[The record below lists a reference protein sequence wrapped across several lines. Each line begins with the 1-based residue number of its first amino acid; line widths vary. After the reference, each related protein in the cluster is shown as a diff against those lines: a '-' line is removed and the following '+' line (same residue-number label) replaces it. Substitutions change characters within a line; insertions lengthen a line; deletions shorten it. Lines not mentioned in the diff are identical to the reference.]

1 MFAPSAI
8 ICGIA
13 LCSMAQSQST
23 AGSVKTPSAM
33 FSNQQSTAA
42 TNTGNNNTNNENN
55 SREPSIPAP
64 DKPLSTAIN
73 FEVKSSNERMEM
85 SVHTSRIITIGQKIP
100 QAQVNNP
107 EILDLTPLSP
117 TQVQVSAKAAGVTQI
132 NLWGEDQKLFT
143 VDVVVYGDAVQLK
156 MLLKSQF
163 PNSVLNVIP
172 VNGSV
177 IISGFVDKAEN
188 IDRIILIAERFYGKG
203 NVINNMTVGGVQT
216 VLLHVKVME
225 VSRTKLRRMGFDWA
239 KITGGNTIT
248 SGTSGFLSD
257 ASSSNEFLRFPPTI
271 GADVVRS
278 TVPSTFA
285 FSVLNGSSSAFYGVL
300 DALRQDNL
308 LKLLTEPTL
317 VTESGRAASFNSG
330 GQVAYPEPQ
339 GLGSTAIA
347 YKSYG
352 TKVDFIP
359 IVLGNGKIRLEVRP
373 DITELDWANGTTISG
388 TAVPGFSE
396 RYADTAVELMA
407 GQTLAIAG
415 LVESR
420 LDATNS
426 GLPWISEIPYLGAA
440 FRKVK
445 EEVNELELLILVTPE
460 LVDAM
465 DACEV
470 PPCGPGMA
478 TTSPTDW
485 ELFMKGHLEVP
496 NCCPTGNGGVCLPC
510 NGSPTPAPEEGII
523 GPEQINTP
531 PASGA
536 GAMRSD
542 GQNTPATAASA
553 NMARRGDG
561 SSAPYSRYTSSR
573 PNNPSGNSSSGA
585 SNSPPGFIGP
595 VGYDVVK

>member
-1 MFAPSAI
+1 VIVF
-8 ICGIA
+8 
-13 LCSMAQSQST
+13 
-23 AGSVKTPSAM
+23 
-33 FSNQQSTAA
+33 
-42 TNTGNNNTNNENN
+42 
-55 SREPSIPAP
+55 
-64 DKPLSTAIN
+64 
-73 FEVKSSNERMEM
+73 
-85 SVHTSRIITIGQKIP
+85 
-100 QAQVNNP
+100 
-107 EILDLTPLSP
+107 
-117 TQVQVSAKAAGVTQI
+117 
-132 NLWGEDQKLFT
+132 
-143 VDVVVYGDAVQLK
+143 GDALQLK

-188 IDRIILIAERFYGKG
+188 IDRIILIAEKFYGKG
-203 NVINNMTVGGVQT
+203 NVINNMSVGGVQT

-225 VSRTKLRRMGFDWA
+225 VSRTKLRHLGFDWA
-239 KITGGNTIT
+239 KITGGNVIT
-248 SGTSGFLSD
+248 SGVSGLLSD
-257 ASSSNEFLRFPPTI
+257 CNPSGLTTLNGAPSIPPSAVSPY
-271 GADVVRS
+271 GNAFRS
-278 TVPSTFA
+278 TSPSTFA
-285 FSVLNGSSSAFYGVL
+285 FNVVSGSSAFFGVL

-339 GLGSTAIA
+339 GLGSVAIA

-388 TAVPGFSE
+388 TQVPGFSE
-396 RYADTAVELMA
+396 RYADTAVELTA

-420 LDATNS
+420 VDAENS
-426 GLPWISEIPYLGAA
+426 GLPWISEVPYLGAA
-440 FRKVK
+440 FRTVN
-445 EEVNELELLILVTPE
+445 ETINELELLILVTPE
-460 LVDAM
+460 FVDGMA
-465 DACEV
+465 ASEV
-470 PPCGPGMA
+470 PPCGPGME

-485 ELFMKGHLEVP
+485 ELYLKGHLEVP

-510 NGSPTPAPEEGII
+510 NGSPEPVPEEGLM
-523 GPEQINTP
+523 GPEQISAP
-531 PASGA
+531 PASNSTKSTSNPG
-536 GAMRSD
+536 
-542 GQNTPATAASA
+542 GQNTTDTAAPA
-553 NMARRGDG
+553 NMARRGGD